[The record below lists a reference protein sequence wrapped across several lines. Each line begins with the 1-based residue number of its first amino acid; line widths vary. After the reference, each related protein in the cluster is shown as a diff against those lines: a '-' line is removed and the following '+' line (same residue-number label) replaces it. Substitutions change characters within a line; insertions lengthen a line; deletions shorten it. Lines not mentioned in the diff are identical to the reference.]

1 MTFKDLRVSSS
12 FHPEVPLLPDDLSED
27 YDEDPYFADF
37 DDSSRRLPIFH
48 DKDPD
53 EEVKEGDQDLPPPTN
68 IALAPK
74 EEQNFFGL
82 DHLKQPNGEMP
93 MAVEAPVVQP

>member
-37 DDSSRRLPIFH
+37 DDSARRLPIFH

-53 EEVKEGDQDLPPPTN
+53 EEVKEGEDLPPPTN

-82 DHLKQPNGEMP
+82 DHLK
-93 MAVEAPVVQP
+93 